1 MKHTLIAVLA
11 CLAAV
16 TAAQAAALADKHI
29 AKGLQCAV
37 CHGPDQKNL
46 QEPTTETCTACHN
59 VKALVAKTK
68 NVKPANPHFSP
79 HYQDQLD
86 CTNCHMGHQE
96 SENFCNQCHQ
106 FNFKVP

>member
-11 CLAAV
+11 CLVAV

-68 NVKPANPHFSP
+68 NVKPANPHFSHLTALP
-79 HYQDQLD
+79 GSVGLHQLPY
-86 CTNCHMGHQE
+86 GAPGKRKFLQ
-96 SENFCNQCHQ
+96 S
-106 FNFKVP
+106 VSPV